1 MSAIIVII
9 HVIVCLALIMIVLLQ
24 TGKGADMGASFG
36 GGGSQTLFGSS
47 GASTFLSKATTVAAV
62 VFMLTCFTLAWLST
76 HQTPKSIMKDTKAPA
91 AQEEKLPLD
100 MPVTQDT
107 KVPTAQA
114 PVTQAPSTQAPSTHA
129 DDKTTP
135 AQKEAKIP
143 AEQEAPEKGAKK
155 SAEAE

>member
-9 HVIVCLALIMIVLLQ
+9 HVVVCLALIMIVLLQ

-62 VFMLTCFTLAWLST
+62 VFMITCFTLAWLST
-76 HQTPKSIMKDTKAPA
+76 HKTPKSIMKDTKAFTE
-91 AQEEKLPLD
+91 QEEKLPVD

-107 KVPTAQA
+107 KVPFAQA
-114 PVTQAPSTQAPSTHA
+114 APATQAE
-129 DDKTTP
+129 DKAKP
-135 AQKEAKIP
+135 AQKEAKTP
-143 AEQEAPEKGAKK
+143 AEQAAPEKGTEK
-155 SAEAE
+155 SAVTE